1 MVSLTHLIVATG
13 DVRMLRLT
21 CKFLYEDSMNTPGGV
36 YTNQSCLHRED
47 SADTKC
53 LLKWVARAPSE
64 ENRKLWDTLVRSGP
78 LGVSARGAHT
88 VPRPQRVRIIE

>member
-47 SADTKC
+47 SA
-53 LLKWVARAPSE
+53 
-64 ENRKLWDTLVRSGP
+64 
-78 LGVSARGAHT
+78 
-88 VPRPQRVRIIE
+88 